1 MTNANHTTR
10 HGEMMHL
17 LGRAF
22 GADDARS
29 AALHALFTAKHRT
42 LTEDE
47 INAAIAKMDAVYK
60 TAMDEYMAIYEER
73 AKALA

>member
-1 MTNANHTTR
+1 MTNANNSIR
-10 HGEMMHL
+10 HGEMMYE

-29 AALHALFTAKHRT
+29 AVLHALFTAKHRT

-47 INAAIAKMDAVYK
+47 INAVIAKMDVIYK
-60 TAMDEYMAIYEER
+60 TAMDEYMAIFNER
-73 AKALA
+73 ASALA

>member
-1 MTNANHTTR
+1 MTNANNSIR
-10 HGEMMHL
+10 HGEMMYE

-29 AALHALFTAKHRT
+29 AVLHALFTAKHRT

-60 TAMDEYMAIYEER
+60 TAMGKYLAIYEER
-73 AKALA
+73 ADALL